1 MEENVKEK
9 EEVVDDDSMTKNE
22 TVENNVEDKGFD
34 PNAFIEGSAMVDS
47 PTIAVQDNKAK
58 EGDVEEKSNT
68 DDFVWD
74 YNTPKAESKETSTT
88 SDKKEVNQEHPT
100 TPTESF
106 NWADTGL
113 EGVKTK
119 EDFDSKME
127 EFKSLESRLKEFT
140 TAKVKSDKINKL
152 EEYISLADKDLIQKD
167 LEMQGFKDE
176 KLKDALETYEMNG
189 TAHIEA
195 QKIRNTLK
203 KAIKNEKNIIWITLL
218 SNILWCFGLIA
229 IQQ

>member
-9 EEVVDDDSMTKNE
+9 EEVVVDDSMTKNE

-34 PNAFIEGSAMVDS
+34 PNAFIEGSEMVDS
-47 PTIAVQDNKAK
+47 PTIAGQDNKAK

-74 YNTPKAESKETSTT
+74 YDTPKAESKETSTT
-88 SDKKEVNQEHPT
+88 NDKKEVNQEQPT

-119 EDFDSKME
+119 E
-127 EFKSLESRLKEFT
+127 
-140 TAKVKSDKINKL
+140 
-152 EEYISLADKDLIQKD
+152 
-167 LEMQGFKDE
+167 
-176 KLKDALETYEMNG
+176 KDAEVTRKYVDLHLKLG
-189 TAHIEA
+189 IEA
-195 QKIRNTLK
+195 MTRIGDEGEKIK
-203 KAIKNEKNIIWITLL
+203 HFKY
-218 SNILWCFGLIA
+218 
-229 IQQ
+229 